1 MYIFQLLGI
10 NKMLHVTDQR
20 VLPPGALI
28 ANKLPTLQIS
38 DQTWRQLVPAG
49 VTEDVQSEYTTYKH
63 TTTLAFGCAAAPRD
77 SFRRAL
83 PVMLVAVN
91 EQYEHTAYRK
101 GGGKPKEAVFTQSLY
116 VSKDAGVSWTSEVI
130 HVSNA
135 PMQARVAVSPQGNW
149 ACIALFTLTTSLVMT
164 CALSASRAAA
174 RNSHTT
180 ASPLPPITMVAIRN
194 DGSGIAASEK
204 EVWSFETSMLLTSMC
219 DTTSRFLA
227 VATNECRDV
236 VACDA
241 EKLHACKHGGKWLNQ
256 AASYSDVTMNE
267 HWCLAVSSTDAA
279 VYVNTAPGDFRTFRK
294 VDGMDG
300 GAARATAVSLAE
312 CNNHWLVAY
321 NTGEIWHGSPLL
333 EVASPPSVWMPV
345 NNPGFTWSAVSMCN
359 PVFSSVPV
367 TYALADGTVY
377 SNLSTFALRVYVSN
391 QAYQLNVT
399 PAL

>member
-1 MYIFQLLGI
+1 
-10 NKMLHVTDQR
+10 MLHVTDQR
-20 VLPPGALI
+20 ILTPGALI

-49 VTEDVQSEYTTYKH
+49 VTEDVQSEYTAYKY

-77 SFRRAL
+77 SSRRAL

-101 GGGKPKEAVFTQSLY
+101 SGKTKDAVFTQSLY

-130 HVSNA
+130 HVSNV
-135 PMQARVAVSPQGNW
+135 PMQAKVAVSPQGNW
-149 ACIALFTLTTSLVMT
+149 AGIALFTLTKSLVFT
-164 CALSASRAAA
+164 CALCDIRAA

-180 ASPLPPITMVAIRN
+180 TSPLPPITMVAIRN

-204 EVWSFETSMLLTSMC
+204 KLWSFESSMLLTPMVC
-219 DTTSRFLA
+219 ETTSRFVA

-241 EKLHACKHGGKWLNQ
+241 EKLHSYTIKHGWVSL
-256 AASYSDVTMNE
+256 AATTYSDVTMNE
-267 HWCLAVSSTDAA
+267 HWCVAVSADAA
-279 VYVNTAPGDFRTFRK
+279 YINTAPGDFRTFSAL
-294 VDGMDG
+294 DGMDG
-300 GAARATAVSLAE
+300 GATRATAVSVAE
-312 CNNHWLVAY
+312 CNNHWLIAY
-321 NTGEIWHGSPLL
+321 NTGELWHGVPLL
-333 EVASPPSVWMPV
+333 EPASPPSVWMPV
-345 NNPGFTWSAVSMCN
+345 HNPGFTWSAVSMCN

-377 SNLSTFALRVYVSN
+377 SNLSTFALRVHVSN

-399 PAL
+399 PTINY